1 MAWNEVNI
9 PADARQHI
17 ARSIKGIWDLVAILL
32 FCRFQY
38 DKSGWTGRSSASHK
52 GFPSWEWVCRKPRS
66 GSSCKWKKIKDVNQK
81 KQVQLKHLQTAGNW
95 ALLNIQ
101 RGSDEMRQEE
111 RHLGDQGINLGGLIG
126 GYACFKGPCCTHL
139 PSLLE
144 CASSLG
150 WMTDLL
156 GVNSPEHATGY

>member
-1 MAWNEVNI
+1 
-9 PADARQHI
+9 
-17 ARSIKGIWDLVAILL
+17 
-32 FCRFQY
+32 
-38 DKSGWTGRSSASHK
+38 
-52 GFPSWEWVCRKPRS
+52 
-66 GSSCKWKKIKDVNQK
+66 
-81 KQVQLKHLQTAGNW
+81 
-95 ALLNIQ
+95 
-101 RGSDEMRQEE
+101 MRQEE
-111 RHLGDQGINLGGLIG
+111 RHLGDPGINLGGLIG